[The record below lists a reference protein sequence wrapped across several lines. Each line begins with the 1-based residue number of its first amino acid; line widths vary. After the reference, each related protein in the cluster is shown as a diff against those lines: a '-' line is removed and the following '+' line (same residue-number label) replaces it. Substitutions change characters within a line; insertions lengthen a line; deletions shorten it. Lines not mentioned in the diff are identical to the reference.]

1 LNPCNQDR
9 KRTNKTSK
17 DNFSW

>member
-1 LNPCNQDR
+1 LNPCNQDC